1 MTRRFN
7 RTRLLLLA
15 VAVVLLAYLV
25 GAQVLTQVRANEQAD
40 QRDQAQQQAAESAQD
55 ARAVAD
61 PLAELCR
68 TDPTVAARVGDACKV
83 AAEVRQEPAPPAV
96 SRAEIAAAV
105 ADYLRRNPPPAGRSA
120 TLDQITTAVAEYL
133 TTTPPQPGRPPSAAE
148 ISAAVAAYIT
158 GNPPPAGRD
167 GADGEPGRPPTAEE
181 IDAAVARYFAENL
194 PPSGPPGPQG
204 EQGEPGP
211 TCPPGYELRPVL
223 LLAPNGGTYDGIG
236 CVDGPATPGTPS
248 TEDSKPTTLPTR

>member
-1 MTRRFN
+1 MTRRLN

-15 VAVVLLAYLV
+15 VAVALLAYLV
-25 GAQVLTQVRANEQAD
+25 GAQVLTQVRANEQSD
-40 QRDQAQQQAAESAQD
+40 QRAQAQQQAAESAQD

-68 TDPTVAARVGDACKV
+68 TDPSVAARVGDACRI
-83 AAEVRQEPAPPAV
+83 AAEVKDDPEPPAV
-96 SRAEIAAAV
+96 SRADIAAAV

-120 TLDQITTAVAEYL
+120 TLDQITAAVAEYL
-133 TTTPPQPGRPPSAAE
+133 TAHPPQPGRPPAAGE
-148 ISAAVAAYIT
+148 ISAAVAGYLAD
-158 GNPPPAGRD
+158 NPPPAGSD

-181 IDAAVARYFAENL
+181 IDAAVARYFAAN
-194 PPSGPPGPQG
+194 PPPAGPPGPQG

-236 CVDGPATPGTPS
+236 CVDGPVTPGTPS
-248 TEDSKPTTLPTR
+248 TEDGKPTTPPTR